1 MSTKQQGLTLVELMV
16 TLAVAIVLL
25 AVGMPLF
32 TGVAA
37 NNRAVAEANALTAA
51 LKLARSEAVKRRVTV
66 VVCSDDAGACGDA
79 ADWKDGWMVFV
90 DENGNSVVDVDDEV
104 LRTWAALSTESSIT
118 VTDGP
123 TVAFQAAGDVA
134 AQVTFELF
142 NSAVTATDVN
152 DKKRC
157 TTVADSGQIRSTRG
171 ACP

>member
-1 MSTKQQGLTLVELMV
+1 MSTKQQGLTLIELMV

-37 NNRAVAEANALTAA
+37 NNRAAAEANALTAA

-79 ADWKDGWMVFV
+79 ADWKDGWMVFADNDADGAV
-90 DENGNSVVDVDDEV
+90 DSDEV
-104 LRTWAALSTESSIT
+104 LRTWEALSNESSVT
-118 VTDGP
+118 VAGGP
-123 TVAFQAAGDVA
+123 TVAFQAAGDVT

-157 TTVADSGQIRSTRG
+157 TTVAASGQIRSTRG